1 MGTYYNDVK
10 DITGFTEE
18 TLKREICSVFDLGL
32 AAFGL
37 FEKDTEL
44 AGAKNRC
51 LTEVFAHMVKSNFPN
66 LDELKSD
73 GALQDYVKLIS
84 ENRK

>member
-18 TLKREICSVFDLGL
+18 SLKREICSVFECGL
-32 AAFGL
+32 AVFGPSG
-37 FEKDTEL
+37 KDTEL
-44 AGAKNRC
+44 ARAKNKC
-51 LTEVFAHMVKSNFPN
+51 LTEVFAHMMESNFPN
-66 LDELKSD
+66 LDELKSN

-84 ENRK
+84 ESRK